1 MLPQDPVQLVIV
13 YQVKLTEPRSI
24 IPQHR
29 GGTYITSDTAN
40 FQIAAV
46 FQTFPRLVFFFS
58 HCSITES
65 IFSGFP

>member
-24 IPQHR
+24 IPQHM

-46 FQTFPRLVFFFS
+46 FQIMQGSP
-58 HCSITES
+58 H
-65 IFSGFP
+65 SGIGDPN